1 MNKFL
6 GMIFLMLGFWGLSLE
21 KVKEKKREIVTLS
34 EIKSFATYLLK
45 EIEYSHIPIPDI
57 CREYV
62 ERSEGI
68 IRDFL
73 EKVCNRYDINQGKS
87 FDIIWKEVA
96 DENLMLKREER
107 KMLHLLGKSFG
118 FCNLKMQ
125 MSAIEQYIQ
134 DIEKNIL
141 QKEMKFQ
148 DNRKLILYFGVMS
161 GLLLSIILL

>member
-6 GMIFLMLGFWGLSLE
+6 GMIFLMLGFLGLSLE
-21 KVKEKKREIVTLS
+21 KVKEKKREIATLS

-73 EKVCNRYDINQGKS
+73 EKVCNRYDINQGES

-96 DENLMLKREER
+96 DETLMLKKEER
-107 KMLHLLGKSFG
+107 KLLHLLGKSFG

-134 DIEKNIL
+134 DIEKNVL
-141 QKEMKFQ
+141 QKEIKFQ

>member
-6 GMIFLMLGFWGLSLE
+6 GMILLMLGFWGLSLE
-21 KVKEKKREIVTLS
+21 KVKEKKREIETLS

-73 EKVCNRYDINQGKS
+73 EKVCNRYDINQGES

-96 DENLMLKREER
+96 DENLMLKKEER
-107 KMLHLLGKSFG
+107 KLLHLLGKSFG

-134 DIEKNIL
+134 DIEKNVL
-141 QKEMKFQ
+141 QKEIKFQ

>member
-21 KVKEKKREIVTLS
+21 KVKEKKKEIATLS

-73 EKVCNRYDINQGKS
+73 EKVCNRYDINQGES

-96 DENLMLKREER
+96 DETLMLKKEER

-125 MSAIEQYIQ
+125 MSAIEQYMQ
-134 DIEKNIL
+134 DIEKNVL
-141 QKEMKFQ
+141 QKEIKFQ

>member
-1 MNKFL
+1 M
-6 GMIFLMLGFWGLSLE
+6 
-21 KVKEKKREIVTLS
+21 
-34 EIKSFATYLLK
+34 LK

-57 CREYV
+57 CKEYV

-73 EKVCNRYDINQGKS
+73 EKVCNRYEMNQGES

-96 DENLMLKREER
+96 DETLMLKKEER
-107 KMLHLLGKSFG
+107 KLLHLLGKSFG

-134 DIEKNIL
+134 DIEKNVL
-141 QKEMKFQ
+141 QKEIKFQ

>member
-21 KVKEKKREIVTLS
+21 KVKEKKREIATLS

-96 DENLMLKREER
+96 DETLMLKKEER
-107 KMLHLLGKSFG
+107 KLLHLLGKSFG

-134 DIEKNIL
+134 DIEKNVL
-141 QKEMKFQ
+141 QKEIKFQ

>member
-6 GMIFLMLGFWGLSLE
+6 GMIFLLLGFWGLSLE

-73 EKVCNRYDINQGKS
+73 EKVCNRYDINQGES

-96 DENLMLKREER
+96 DENLMLKKEER
-107 KMLHLLGKSFG
+107 KLLHLLGKSFG

-134 DIEKNIL
+134 DIEKNVL
-141 QKEMKFQ
+141 QKEIKFQ

>member
-21 KVKEKKREIVTLS
+21 KVKEKKREIATLS

-62 ERSEGI
+62 ERSEGV

-73 EKVCNRYDINQGKS
+73 ERVCNRYDINQGES

-96 DENLMLKREER
+96 DENLMLKKEER
-107 KMLHLLGKSFG
+107 KLLHLLGKSFG

-134 DIEKNIL
+134 DIEKNVL
-141 QKEMKFQ
+141 QKEIKFQ